1 MINTEN
7 TLENASQDVE
17 NKEEVLDE
25 KADKCQK
32 DEKSECKKN
41 KKDSKKI
48 EELENEVKKLKEE
61 LEAANDKY
69 LRMLA
74 EYDNFRRRSQ
84 SEKEAIYSDACS
96 DTIDAIL
103 PVIDNLEMALK
114 YTSDAEGVVNGVS
127 MTLTQFKDSLSN
139 LGVTEIECKTFDP
152 NFHNAVFHIEDESY
166 GEGEIVEVL
175 RKGYQKGNK
184 IIRYA
189 MVKVAN

>member
-1 MINTEN
+1 MINETSEN
-7 TLENASQDVE
+7 TAPETE

-25 KADKCQK
+25 SAEKCCK
-32 DEKSECKKN
+32 EEKSDCKKS
-41 KKDSKKI
+41 KKESKKI

-61 LEAANDKY
+61 LDAANDKY

-114 YTSDAEGVVNGVS
+114 YKTDSESVVNGVS

-175 RKGYQKGNK
+175 RKGYKKGNK

>member
-1 MINTEN
+1 MINETCEN
-7 TLENASQDVE
+7 TTPEKE
-17 NKEEVLDE
+17 NKEEVLEENTE
-25 KADKCQK
+25 KCCK
-32 DEKSECKKN
+32 EGKSDCKKG
-41 KKDSKKI
+41 KKEAKKI
-48 EELENEVKKLKEE
+48 EELENEIMKLKEE
-61 LEAANDKY
+61 LDAANDKY

-114 YTSDAEGVVNGVS
+114 YKTDSESVVNGVS
-127 MTLTQFKDSLSN
+127 MTLTQFQDSLSG
-139 LGVTEIECKTFDP
+139 LGVTEIECKLFDP

-175 RKGYQKGNK
+175 RKGYKKGNK

>member
-1 MINTEN
+1 MINETCEN
-7 TLENASQDVE
+7 TTPEKE
-17 NKEEVLDE
+17 NKEEVLEENTE
-25 KADKCQK
+25 KCCK
-32 DEKSECKKN
+32 EGKSDCKKG
-41 KKDSKKI
+41 KKEAKKI
-48 EELENEVKKLKEE
+48 EELENEIKKLKEE
-61 LEAANDKY
+61 LDAANDKY

-114 YTSDAEGVVNGVS
+114 YKTDSESVVNGVS
-127 MTLTQFKDSLSN
+127 MTLTQFQDSLSG
-139 LGVTEIECKTFDP
+139 LGVTEIECKLFDP

-175 RKGYQKGNK
+175 RKGYKKGNK

>member
-1 MINTEN
+1 MINETCEN
-7 TLENASQDVE
+7 TAPETE
-17 NKEEVLDE
+17 NKEEVLEEGGE
-25 KADKCQK
+25 KCCK
-32 DEKSECKKN
+32 ESKSDCKKS
-41 KKDSKKI
+41 KKEAKKI
-48 EELENEVKKLKEE
+48 EELENEIKKLKEE
-61 LEAANDKY
+61 LDAANDKY

-114 YTSDAEGVVNGVS
+114 YKTDSESVVNGVS

-139 LGVTEIECKTFDP
+139 LGVTEIECTTFDP
-152 NFHNAVFHIEDESY
+152 NFHNAVLHIEDESY

-175 RKGYQKGNK
+175 RKGYKKGSK

>member
-1 MINTEN
+1 MVNINN
-7 TLENASQDVE
+7 TPETE
-17 NKEEVLDE
+17 NKEEVLENSTENCE
-25 KADKCQK
+25 K
-32 DEKSECKKN
+32 ESKSDCKKS
-41 KKDSKKI
+41 KKEAKKI
-48 EELENEVKKLKEE
+48 EELENEIQKLKEE
-61 LEAANDKY
+61 LAAANDKY

-84 SEKEAIYSDACS
+84 SEKDAIYSDACA

-114 YTSDAEGVVNGVS
+114 YKTDAEGVVNGVS
-127 MTLTQFKDSLSN
+127 MTLTQFKDSLAS
-139 LGVTEIECKTFDP
+139 LGVEEIECASFDP

-166 GEGEIVEVL
+166 GENEIVEVL
-175 RKGYQKGNK
+175 RKGYKKGNK

>member
-1 MINTEN
+1 MINETCEKAAEN
-7 TLENASQDVE
+7 EEAE
-17 NKEEVLDE
+17 NKQEGCCKQDGECKE
-25 KADKCQK
+25 G
-32 DEKSECKKN
+32 KSDCKKN
-41 KKDSKKI
+41 KKDNKKI

-74 EYDNFRRRSQ
+74 EYDNFRRRTQ
-84 SEKEAIYSDACS
+84 SEKDAIYSDACS

-114 YTSDAEGVVNGVS
+114 YKTDSESVVNGVS
-127 MTLTQFKDSLSN
+127 MTLNQFKDSLSG
-139 LGVTEIECKTFDP
+139 LGVSEIECSTFDP
-152 NFHNAVFHIEDESY
+152 NLHNAVFHIEDESY

-175 RKGYQKGNK
+175 RKGYKKGNK